1 MIDDVSEGSSEERP
15 ETDNSSHDDTID
27 WDEFSWLLTS
37 FNIVGPDKEQLS
49 WETAKKI
56 FNQTNIGEIG
66 DDDVDT
72 LTWEEFIECICR
84 IALAMFPLEN
94 NENYSKFKSAPP
106 TVGLKRAVDD
116 VFESQ
121 SSQEETT
128 EKRKWKRI
136 DNLGNKRK
144 ISPRKLKEM
153 KNKFSKRSARRVAT
167 FVFARKKKA
176 TRRKKRQQ
184 TWIRF

>member
-1 MIDDVSEGSSEERP
+1 M
-15 ETDNSSHDDTID
+15 
-27 WDEFSWLLTS
+27 
-37 FNIVGPDKEQLS
+37 
-49 WETAKKI
+49 
-56 FNQTNIGEIG
+56 
-66 DDDVDT
+66 
-72 LTWEEFIECICR
+72 
-84 IALAMFPLEN
+84 
-94 NENYSKFKSAPP
+94 
-106 TVGLKRAVDD
+106 GLKRAVDD

-136 DNLGNKRK
+136 DNLGNKSYV
-144 ISPRKLKEM
+144 SPRKLKEM
-153 KNKFSKRSARRVAT
+153 KNKFSKRSARRVAM